1 MKERK
6 KERFTSN
13 SDWQREM
20 KRMTDRIRET
30 IKSQRKKKIEHTDR
44 GRRQAAGD
52 CSFAREREGEGGG
65 KEVGLDDIM
74 CCYSPAEA
82 CQEDF

>member
-1 MKERK
+1 
-6 KERFTSN
+6 
-13 SDWQREM
+13 M
-20 KRMTDRIRET
+20 KRTTNRIRET
-30 IKSQRKKKIEHTDR
+30 IKSQKEKKNRAHR

-52 CSFAREREGEGGG
+52 CSFAREWEGEGGG

-82 CQEDF
+82 CREDF